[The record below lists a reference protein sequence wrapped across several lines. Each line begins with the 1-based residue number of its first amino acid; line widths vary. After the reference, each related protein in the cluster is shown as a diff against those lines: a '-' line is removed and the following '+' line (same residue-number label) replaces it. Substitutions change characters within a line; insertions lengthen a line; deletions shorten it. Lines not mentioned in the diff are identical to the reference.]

1 MLPIVFQSLKN
12 VPHFKL
18 SYMAPGSPLM
28 VFKEA
33 VDYAEEEGKAWKTET
48 AYSLIIGNRANMLKQ
63 IHLYFNFKEHS
74 SMACACLAL
83 DV

>member
-1 MLPIVFQSLKN
+1 MLPK
-12 VPHFKL
+12 FKKCSKFKI
-18 SYMAPGSPLM
+18 SYMVPGSPLM

-48 AYSLIIGNRANMLKQ
+48 AYSLIIENRANMLKE
-63 IHLYFNFKEHS
+63 IHLNFNFKEHS

-83 DV
+83 HV